1 VNSTLKLRPSN
12 GGFAGATGYLFVRSE
27 EQVPFSSKV
36 DRSASTVLDLFKS
49 VSNTSGGGNESLQ
62 LIFVAGA
69 VAYGPGGAGSGVGSE
84 RGLGVYT
91 VQTNCNILSINDAN
105 GTVLGVNG
113 MQFVDGRMFLTTY
126 PNEPTSCG
134 GNGRVFS
141 DHALGSQRLARF
153 ETIGAELFGPISQD
167 SLSPGNM
174 ILPMTSVQARELNI
188 LGQQQ
193 FSEGMAAEFTTQVS
207 TLAHRHEDTVNTYNS
222 VLYMT
227 LTVVNV
233 VSSTAIAALA
243 DSAVGWHRLLLMVVE
258 GLIVYTTLGVV
269 AHVYRVFRRPITFRL
284 DGRVVIDSL
293 YEAAGFPRVI
303 RFLVEAQFV
312 AVGVAHHR
320 PKFILASLIVATVCS
335 VLVTVHLAA
344 RLVSTVRRR
353 SELKEV

>member
-12 GGFAGATGYLFVRSE
+12 GFFAGANGYLFMRSE

-49 VSNTSGGGNESLQ
+49 VSNTSGGGNESSGFAFLG
-62 LIFVAGA
+62 GA
-69 VAYGPGGAGSGVGSE
+69 VSYGPGGAGSGVGSE
-84 RGLGVYT
+84 QGLGVYT
-91 VQTNCNILSINDAN
+91 VQTNCNMLSINDAN
-105 GTVLGVNG
+105 GTVRGVNA
-113 MQFVDGRMFLTTY
+113 MQFAEGRMFLTTY

-141 DHALGSQRLARF
+141 DHVLGSQPLVRSEFL
-153 ETIGAELFGPISQD
+153 GAGLFGPTPPD
-167 SLSPGNM
+167 SLSPGNR

-188 LGQQQ
+188 LGQQRI
-193 FSEGMAAEFTTQVS
+193 SEGMAAEFATQLS

-258 GLIVYTTLGVV
+258 GIIVYTTLGVV

-284 DGRVVIDSL
+284 DIRVVIDSL
-293 YEAAGFPRVI
+293 YEAAGFPNVV
-303 RFLVEAQFV
+303 RFLAEAQFV

-335 VLVTVHLAA
+335 VVVTVHLAA
-344 RLVSTVRRR
+344 RLVSIVRRR